1 MRIAILGDD
10 RPAVVADDGQT
21 LRPVR
26 RSGRWNQDT
35 DLLSASWWVRMCG
48 DPNTV
53 PQAEEL
59 DEPIATAS
67 AFLRAPVLN
76 PSKIIACASNYS
88 AHVAEMKE
96 TVLPRTST
104 DAPAWLLDFDVFLKA
119 PSSIIG
125 PCDAV
130 QLPPTATA
138 ANVEVHHESEL
149 AIVIGRGGRNITA
162 DDALTHI
169 FGYVPSLDMTLR
181 GNGDRSRRKSY
192 DTFTPVGPWVTTYDE
207 ISDPHALDIKL
218 TVNGTVRQDVNTAA
232 MTVRIPD
239 IIEYVSA
246 VMTLNPGDLIL
257 TGAPPGVGPVHAGDV
272 MNVHITQLGRLQI
285 PVQAQPAP

>member
-1 MRIAILGDD
+1 MRIAILGDN

-26 RSGRWNQDT
+26 RSGRWNHDT
-35 DLLSASWWVRMCG
+35 DQLNDSWWVRMCG

-53 PQAEEL
+53 PQVEEL
-59 DEPIATAS
+59 DEPIPTAS
-67 AFLRAPVLN
+67 AFLRAPVLK

-96 TVLPRTST
+96 TVLPRTSR

-125 PCDAV
+125 PRDTV
-130 QLPPTATA
+130 HLPPAATA